1 VSESNLT
8 ITGKAKFAFSYY
20 LGMFLLLLS
29 LVISVMRH
37 IEDVR
42 LEEAVILIALA
53 ATILFAILAAWR
65 AASGAK
71 KE

>member
-1 VSESNLT
+1 MLPDPRNARTAL
-8 ITGKAKFAFSYY
+8 SYY
-20 LGMFLLLLS
+20 VGMFLLLLFLIVS
-29 LVISVMRH
+29 ILRH

-42 LEEAVILIALA
+42 LEEAVIFSALA
-53 ATILFAILAAWR
+53 ATILFAIFAAWR

>member
-1 VSESNLT
+1 MLPDPRNARTAL
-8 ITGKAKFAFSYY
+8 SYY
-20 LGMFLLLLS
+20 VGMFLLLFF

-42 LEEAVILIALA
+42 LEEVAILIALA

-65 AASGAK
+65 VASGAK